1 MSVVLQT
8 GVMYYRESQSDDWHP
23 LILKVDTD
31 LSALIEDYSQKAWE
45 LGEYC
50 RYDSAVYRCTTAITT
65 PEVWDSTHW
74 QETTIG
80 EELKNIIDITGDGDL
95 DSGFTASDLTGA
107 ANELK
112 TDIGDLEDITGDGS
126 LSGFTATDLTGA
138 ANELKDTLNQLDGR
152 VDSTQSTEAYVLGA
166 VTAGVSISGS
176 GVYVIYND
184 DLYTTTQSIASTD
197 SAPYTGKITPVSGG
211 GGFNSLKTQITA
223 LANRLYVS
231 DETYLM
237 ANGSKTY
244 TLASISEIGFL
255 FANAGDGTQRAW
267 VVGARNN
274 NEIGVN
280 PITAESAYFSI
291 SKSGL
296 SFTITCTYASR
307 IIFVCGAH

>member
-138 ANELKDTLNQLDGR
+138 ANELKDTLNNLCLKGQK
-152 VDSTQSTEAYVLGA
+152 
-166 VTAGVSISGS
+166 
-176 GVYVIYND
+176 
-184 DLYTTTQSIASTD
+184 TTI
-197 SAPYTGKITPVSGG
+197 
-211 GGFNSLKTQITA
+211 N
-223 LANRLYVS
+223 
-231 DETYLM
+231 
-237 ANGSKTY
+237 ANGT
-244 TLASISEIGFL
+244 ISNISCTGL
-255 FANAGDGTQRAW
+255 TANHKVCNWGLYSDVNLTTPIEM
-267 VVGARNN
+267 NN
-274 NEIGVN
+274 PPADI
-280 PITAESAYFSI
+280 
-291 SKSGL
+291 
-296 SFTITCTYASR
+296 TITEKADAYDITIANIATTFYIQPTF
-307 IIFVCGAH
+307 IIPQN